1 VIASTLER
9 LFVRDLTTFREQ
21 LLAYPRERDL
31 WKLVPG
37 IRNSAGTL
45 ALHAAGNLRHFV
57 GAQLGHT
64 GYVRDRD
71 AEFTRRDVPRAELL
85 GELDRAMRDVE
96 EAFAEMSDEPLAAPY
111 PLELPGGLR
120 LSTGTFL
127 MHLAT
132 HLAYHLGQVD
142 FHRRFTT
149 GETGSIRA
157 LSFRELGS
165 VD

>member
-9 LFVRDLTTFREQ
+9 LFLRDLATFREQ
-21 LLAYPRERDL
+21 LLAYPDERDL
-31 WKLVPG
+31 WKLAPG
-37 IRNSAGTL
+37 LRNSAGTL
-45 ALHAAGNLRHFV
+45 ALHVAGNLRYFV

-64 GYVRDRD
+64 AYARDRD
-71 AEFTRRDVPRAELL
+71 AEFARRDVPRAELL
-85 GELDRAMRDVE
+85 DEIDRAMQDVE
-96 EAFAEMSDEPLAAPY
+96 DGFAEMSDEPLAGPY

-149 GETGSIRA
+149 GQTGSIRA
-157 LSFRELGS
+157 LSFHELGS
-165 VD
+165 LD